1 MIKYSIVVPVY
12 NSAPTLDELYN
23 RVKRVFEITLNE
35 PFEMILVD
43 DSSHDNSFAKMAE
56 LSRNDSRIVS
66 VQLAQ
71 NFGQHNALLCGFS
84 HARGEYIITIDDD
97 LQHPPEEIPKLIAAM
112 KENEKI
118 DVVIG
123 KYETK
128 KHSLIRNIG
137 SKVINGIARHT
148 NEKTSHLDMTSFRLV
163 KRFVID
169 YLLEINIR
177 TPRIGYLITAIT
189 DKIVNVTVQHDERKY
204 GHSQYTF
211 KRLVNDFKV
220 EVLSN
225 TVLPLIIVRDIGIL
239 LFFISI
245 IMSIVYLI
253 KYFSSDIDV
262 LGWTTIVIL
271 LLLFFGVTL
280 FSIGIIGEYLMRIIG
295 EAKKIP
301 NYFERKKIN

>member
-1 MIKYSIVVPVY
+1 MIKYSVVVPVY
-12 NSAPTLDELYN
+12 NSAPTLYELYY
-23 RVKRVFEITLNE
+23 RVKRVFENIINE
-35 PFEMILVD
+35 PFEMVLVD
-43 DSSHDNSFAKMAE
+43 DSSHDDSFAKMTE
-56 LSRNDSRIVS
+56 LSKMDSRIVS

>member
-1 MIKYSIVVPVY
+1 MKHMIKYSIVVPVY

-84 HARGEYIITIDDD
+84 HARGDYIITIDDD

-112 KENEKI
+112 EANEKI

-128 KHSLIRNIG
+128 KHSLMIG
-137 SKVINGIARHT
+137 NVLY
-148 NEKTSHLDMTSFRLV
+148 LD
-163 KRFVID
+163 
-169 YLLEINIR
+169 
-177 TPRIGYLITAIT
+177 LI
-189 DKIVNVTVQHDERKY
+189 
-204 GHSQYTF
+204 
-211 KRLVNDFKV
+211 
-220 EVLSN
+220 
-225 TVLPLIIVRDIGIL
+225 
-239 LFFISI
+239 
-245 IMSIVYLI
+245 
-253 KYFSSDIDV
+253 
-262 LGWTTIVIL
+262 
-271 LLLFFGVTL
+271 
-280 FSIGIIGEYLMRIIG
+280 
-295 EAKKIP
+295 
-301 NYFERKKIN
+301 

>member
-12 NSAPTLDELYN
+12 NSASTLDELYN

-43 DSSHDNSFAKMAE
+43 DSSHDNSFAKMTE

-84 HARGEYIITIDDD
+84 HARGDYIITIDDD

-112 KENEKI
+112 EANEKI

-148 NEKTSHLDMTSFRLV
+148 NEKTSHLDMTSFRLI

-245 IMSIVYLI
+245 VMSIIYLI

-262 LGWTTIVIL
+262 LGWTTLVIL

>member
-43 DSSHDNSFAKMAE
+43 DSSHDNSFAKMTE

-84 HARGEYIITIDDD
+84 HARGDYIITIDDD

-245 IMSIVYLI
+245 VMSIIYLI

-262 LGWTTIVIL
+262 LGWTTLVIL

>member
-23 RVKRVFEITLNE
+23 RIKRVFEITLNE

-43 DSSHDNSFAKMAE
+43 DSSHDNSFAKMTE

-245 IMSIVYLI
+245 IMSIIYLI

>member
-43 DSSHDNSFAKMAE
+43 DSSHDNSFAKMTE

-84 HARGEYIITIDDD
+84 HARGDYIITIDDD

-112 KENEKI
+112 EANEKI

-148 NEKTSHLDMTSFRLV
+148 NEKTSHLDMTSFRLI

-245 IMSIVYLI
+245 VMSIIYLI

-262 LGWTTIVIL
+262 LGWTTLVIL

>member
-84 HARGEYIITIDDD
+84 QARGDYIITIDDD

-112 KENEKI
+112 EANEKI

-148 NEKTSHLDMTSFRLV
+148 NEKTSHLDMTSFRLI

-245 IMSIVYLI
+245 VMSIIYLI
-253 KYFSSDIDV
+253 KYFSSEIDV
-262 LGWTTIVIL
+262 LGWTTLVIL

>member
-1 MIKYSIVVPVY
+1 
-12 NSAPTLDELYN
+12 
-23 RVKRVFEITLNE
+23 
-35 PFEMILVD
+35 
-43 DSSHDNSFAKMAE
+43 
-56 LSRNDSRIVS
+56 
-66 VQLAQ
+66 
-71 NFGQHNALLCGFS
+71 
-84 HARGEYIITIDDD
+84 
-97 LQHPPEEIPKLIAAM
+97 M

>member
-1 MIKYSIVVPVY
+1 MIKYSVVVPVY
-12 NSAPTLDELYN
+12 NSEPTLEELYS
-23 RVKRVFEITLNE
+23 RVKNVFENTLNE
-35 PFEMILVD
+35 TFEMVLVD
-43 DSSHDNSFAKMAE
+43 DSSHDGSFNKMAE
-56 LSRNDSRIVS
+56 LSARDSRIIS

-84 HARGEYIITIDDD
+84 HAGGEYIITIDDD
-97 LQHPPEEIPKLIAAM
+97 LQHPPEEIPKLIKAM
-112 KENEKI
+112 EENEGM

-137 SKVINGIARHT
+137 SRVINGIARHT
-148 NEKTSHLDMTSFRLV
+148 NEKTSHLDMTSFRLI

-189 DKIVNVTVQHDERKY
+189 DKIMNVTVQHDERKY
-204 GHSQYTF
+204 GSSQYTF
-211 KRLVNDFKV
+211 RRLVNDFKV

-225 TVLPLIIVRDIGIL
+225 TVLPLIIVRNIGIA
-239 LFFISI
+239 LFFISL
-245 IMSIVYLI
+245 IMAAVYLI
-253 KYFSSDIDV
+253 KYFVADIDV
-262 LGWTTIVIL
+262 EGWTTLVIL